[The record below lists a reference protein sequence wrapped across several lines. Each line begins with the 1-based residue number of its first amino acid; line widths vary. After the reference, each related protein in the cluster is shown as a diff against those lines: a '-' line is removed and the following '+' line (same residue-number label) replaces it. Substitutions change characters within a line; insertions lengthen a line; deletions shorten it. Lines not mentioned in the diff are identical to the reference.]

1 MTDHLLMNSRE
12 ASRYFLSAHGMRV
25 APETLSNWR
34 YLGIGPEFRRC
45 GRAVVYTRAAL
56 DAFAESR
63 LSAPLRS
70 TRDPREEAASAEP
83 AIAPA

>member
-1 MTDHLLMNSRE
+1 MSSRE

-25 APETLSNWR
+25 AHETLSNWR
-34 YLGIGPEFRRC
+34 YLGIGPEFRRS

-70 TRDPREEAASAEP
+70 TREPREKVASAEP
-83 AIAPA
+83 AMGSA